1 MNSDQ
6 FKGRKGQKRL
16 RELNERIDRILG
28 ETNERYQSSDEMS
41 FILRSMPDPMV
52 RLWFVS
58 AYRVLDRHW
67 GGIKDYGFLVPK
79 GSYNVVLNTDNPAF
93 GGNGLT
99 DDGME
104 HFTNFDPL
112 YEKQDKEW
120 LKLYI
125 PARTAMVL
133 KRNAGK

>member
-67 GGIKDYGFLVPK
+67 GGIKDYGFLRLCQRWIQRKRLEEMSRPEAETML
-79 GSYNVVLNTDNPAF
+79 STILPAHEMQKVRERLAAEQEEEGQ
-93 GGNGLT
+93 GG
-99 DDGME
+99 
-104 HFTNFDPL
+104 
-112 YEKQDKEW
+112 KS
-120 LKLYI
+120 
-125 PARTAMVL
+125 
-133 KRNAGK
+133 KRKKK